1 MTVLNL
7 ALVGVTLQGYEE
19 SRRYSAPHPS
29 HPSPP
34 SHPPSSIQTHEPSKT
49 KASRAAVLAAC
60 LIVGLVWGQAPIAL
74 GQTTSA
80 DESPSALLL
89 LQPRSD
95 ATIATSR
102 RATVQ
107 QQLALAQRDAQKVT
121 SARRTAIDLFYAN
134 WRFQGV
140 FPEALLQ
147 PQQRPLAVIDDEG
160 EADPF
165 ALTFLN
171 GLLAGATR
179 TDFYIDY
186 RSAPKGDR
194 AQRMLLLQSAL
205 LTDSRHFLVRT
216 LDSATLATMQGQAG
230 NRLEVL
236 PVFGDDRVAS
246 PPEQSTDGQPI
257 TVYRDL
263 GGSVTSLAEGIHDR
277 LAALPPAQTVW
288 CLSEESAISDAFCRH
303 VLALF
308 DDRPVVRFRHLSDA
322 VVQKRNAEARQLRLA
337 FSDQIEAVRSDAPL
351 ASTNAAAGG
360 SNLGTDSVG
369 GDGESVDEGT
379 TSASA
384 EDAEGTKGTEDDDQP
399 IKEGT
404 TSDSAEDADSTD
416 GTQDSPSPAV
426 EQPAVFQDF
435 ALPLD
440 GDFLRASL
448 RAAFLPPLSDSPR
461 TTEGDST
468 ADPLRTASLTPGGI
482 VTFRSQDAVQVRD
495 LLQEILG
502 DGQPWPTIISAFPSA
517 DLVDDLRAG
526 RVFVYD
532 HQPFVLGFYAPLLLA
547 LQERYG
553 FEVTS
558 PLVDPI
564 LRGPR
569 NSARF
574 LSSLGIT
581 R

>member
-1 MTVLNL
+1 
-7 ALVGVTLQGYEE
+7 
-19 SRRYSAPHPS
+19 
-29 HPSPP
+29 
-34 SHPPSSIQTHEPSKT
+34 
-49 KASRAAVLAAC
+49 
-60 LIVGLVWGQAPIAL
+60 
-74 GQTTSA
+74 
-80 DESPSALLL
+80 
-89 LQPRSD
+89 
-95 ATIATSR
+95 
-102 RATVQ
+102 
-107 QQLALAQRDAQKVT
+107 
-121 SARRTAIDLFYAN
+121 
-134 WRFQGV
+134 
-140 FPEALLQ
+140 
-147 PQQRPLAVIDDEG
+147 
-160 EADPF
+160 
-165 ALTFLN
+165 
-171 GLLAGATR
+171 
-179 TDFYIDY
+179 
-186 RSAPKGDR
+186 
-194 AQRMLLLQSAL
+194 
-205 LTDSRHFLVRT
+205 
-216 LDSATLATMQGQAG
+216 
-230 NRLEVL
+230 
-236 PVFGDDRVAS
+236 
-246 PPEQSTDGQPI
+246 
-257 TVYRDL
+257 
-263 GGSVTSLAEGIHDR
+263 
-277 LAALPPAQTVW
+277 
-288 CLSEESAISDAFCRH
+288 
-303 VLALF
+303 
-308 DDRPVVRFRHLSDA
+308 SDA